1 MKVTNLVYVEYLKTS
16 KFWLLA
22 IISGLIAIHL
32 TLTWRAEDS
41 SLWGVSALFWMA
53 VGSMLWSKRNSL
65 NLESGFVSSTLGTI
79 IIALVLLKTIFISG
93 YDPFLR
99 VFPVI
104 SGLGFALLASG
115 LRGLKQYWQELLILC
130 FIAPSPGA
138 LSVFIDI
145 SLLTAQFATAVLW
158 YAGFDVSRQ
167 GVYVAVP
174 TGVVE
179 VYSGCSGIETML
191 QLLGLAL
198 VFLVMFPTNKIAK
211 IVVPVVAIFIAFV
224 VNGIRVALLA
234 VLSAPSN
241 KQAFEYWHKGDG
253 SLVFSTIAVLIFGLF
268 CLFLL
273 RQNQPNDDDPS
284 QLEEL

>member
-1 MKVTNLVYVEYLKTS
+1 MKPKNLIFFKSLQTS
-16 KFWLLA
+16 NFWLLG
-22 IISGLIAIHL
+22 ITSGLMAIHL
-32 TLTWRAEDS
+32 TLTWSAEDS
-41 SLWGVSALFWMA
+41 SLWGIGALFWMA
-53 VGSMLWSKRNSL
+53 VGSMLWSKRESL
-65 NLESGFVSSTLGTI
+65 NLESSAIASTLGMI
-79 IIALVLLKTIFISG
+79 LVALVLVKSIFISG

-104 SGLGFALLASG
+104 SGLGIALLASG

-130 FIAPSPGA
+130 FIAPSPGL
-138 LSVFIDI
+138 LSLVIDI
-145 SLLTAQFATAVLW
+145 SVLTAQFATAVLW

-174 TGVVE
+174 SGVVE

-191 QLLGLAL
+191 QLLGLTL

-211 IVVPVVAIFIAFV
+211 IVVPVVAVSIAFV

-234 VLSAPSN
+234 VLSAPN
-241 KQAFEYWHKGDG
+241 NQQAFEYWHKGDG
-253 SLVFSTIAVLIFGLF
+253 SLVFSTTAVLIFGLF

-273 RQNQPNDDDPS
+273 RQNQSDDES
-284 QLEEL
+284 SHIEEL

>member
-1 MKVTNLVYVEYLKTS
+1 MKFTNLVPVEDLKTS
-16 KFWLLA
+16 KFWLLG
-22 IISGLIAIHL
+22 ITSGLIAIHL

-41 SLWGVSALFWMA
+41 SLWGISFLFWLA
-53 VGSMLWSKRNSL
+53 VGSMLWSKRDTF
-65 NLESGFVSSTLGTI
+65 NLDSSPVSSALGTML
-79 IIALVLLKTIFISG
+79 IALVLLKSILISG

-104 SGLGFALLASG
+104 SGLGIALLASG
-115 LRGLKQYWQELLILC
+115 FQGLKQYWRELLILC

-138 LSVFIDI
+138 LSLFIDI
-145 SLLTAQFATAVLW
+145 SVLTARFATAVLW

-167 GVYVAVP
+167 GVYVGLP

-211 IVVPVVAIFIAFV
+211 VIVPVVAVCIAFV

-234 VLSAPSN
+234 ALSAPSS

-253 SLVFSTIAVLIFGLF
+253 SLVFSMIAVLIFGLI
-268 CLFLL
+268 CFLL
-273 RQNQPNDDDPS
+273 LQQNQSDDDPS
-284 QLEEL
+284 QIEKL

>member
-1 MKVTNLVYVEYLKTS
+1 MKATNLISIKSLQTS
-16 KFWLLA
+16 KFWLLG
-22 IISGLIAIHL
+22 ITSGLIAIHL

-41 SLWGVSALFWMA
+41 SLWGVSALFWVA
-53 VGSMLWSKRNSL
+53 VGSMLWSKRNNL
-65 NLESGFVSSTLGTI
+65 NLESDFVSSSLGTI
-79 IIALVLLKTIFISG
+79 IIALVLLKSIFISG

-99 VFPVI
+99 IFPVV
-104 SGLGFALLASG
+104 SGLGIALLASG
-115 LRGLKQYWQELLILC
+115 FRGLKQYWQELLILC

-138 LSVFIDI
+138 LSLLVDI
-145 SLLTAQFATAVLW
+145 SVLTAQFATAVLW

-198 VFLVMFPTNKIAK
+198 VFLVMFPTKKIAK
-211 IVVPVVAIFIAFV
+211 VVVPVVAIFISFV

-234 VLSAPSN
+234 VLSAPSS

-273 RQNQPNDDDPS
+273 RQNQPDDDDSS
-284 QLEEL
+284 QIEKL

>member
-1 MKVTNLVYVEYLKTS
+1 MKFTNLVPVEDLKTS
-16 KFWLLA
+16 KFWLLG
-22 IISGLIAIHL
+22 ITSGLIAIHL

-41 SLWGVSALFWMA
+41 SLWGISFLFWLA
-53 VGSMLWSKRNSL
+53 VGSMLWSKRDTF
-65 NLESGFVSSTLGTI
+65 NLDSSPVSSALGTML
-79 IIALVLLKTIFISG
+79 IALVLLKSILISG

-104 SGLGFALLASG
+104 SGLGIALLASG
-115 LRGLKQYWQELLILC
+115 FQGLKQYWRELLILC

-138 LSVFIDI
+138 LSLFIDI
-145 SLLTAQFATAVLW
+145 SVLTARFATAVLW

-167 GVYVAVP
+167 GVYVALP

-211 IVVPVVAIFIAFV
+211 VIVPVVAVCIAFV

-234 VLSAPSN
+234 ALSAPSS

-253 SLVFSTIAVLIFGLF
+253 SLVFSMIAVLIFGLI
-268 CLFLL
+268 CFLL
-273 RQNQPNDDDPS
+273 LQQNQSDDDPS
-284 QLEEL
+284 QIEKL

>member
-1 MKVTNLVYVEYLKTS
+1 MKTTNLISFKSLQTS
-16 KFWLLA
+16 KFWLLG
-22 IISGLIAIHL
+22 ITSGLIAIHL

-41 SLWGVSALFWMA
+41 SLWGVSALFWLA
-53 VGSMLWSKRNSL
+53 VGSMLWSKRETL
-65 NLESGFVSSTLGTI
+65 NLESSAIASTLGTI
-79 IIALVLLKTIFISG
+79 LVALVLVKSIFISG
-93 YDPFLR
+93 YDPFIR

-104 SGLGFALLASG
+104 SGLGIALLASG
-115 LRGLKQYWQELLILC
+115 LQGLKQYWQELLILC
-130 FIAPSPGA
+130 FIAPSPGL
-138 LSVFIDI
+138 LSLVIDI
-145 SLLTAQFATAVLW
+145 SLLTAKFATAVLW

-174 TGVVE
+174 SGVVE

-211 IVVPVVAIFIAFV
+211 IVVPVVAVSIAFV
-224 VNGIRVALLA
+224 VNGLRVALLA
-234 VLSAPSN
+234 VLSAPNN
-241 KQAFEYWHKGDG
+241 KPAFEYWHKGDG

-273 RQNQPNDDDPS
+273 RQNQSDDESS
-284 QLEEL
+284 QIEEL

>member
-1 MKVTNLVYVEYLKTS
+1 M
-16 KFWLLA
+16 
-22 IISGLIAIHL
+22 AIHL

-41 SLWGVSALFWMA
+41 SLWGIGALFWLA
-53 VGSMLWSKRNSL
+53 VGSMLWSKRESL
-65 NLESGFVSSTLGTI
+65 NLESSAIASTLGMI
-79 IIALVLLKTIFISG
+79 LVALVLVKSIFISG

-104 SGLGFALLASG
+104 SGLGIALLASG

-130 FIAPSPGA
+130 FIAPSPGL
-138 LSVFIDI
+138 LSLVIDI
-145 SLLTAQFATAVLW
+145 SVLTAQFATAVLW

-174 TGVVE
+174 SGVVE

-191 QLLGLAL
+191 QLLGLTL

-211 IVVPVVAIFIAFV
+211 IVVPVVAVSIAFV

-234 VLSAPSN
+234 VLSAPN
-241 KQAFEYWHKGDG
+241 NQQAFEYWHKGDG
-253 SLVFSTIAVLIFGLF
+253 SLVFSTTAVLIFGLF

-273 RQNQPNDDDPS
+273 RQNQSDDES
-284 QLEEL
+284 SHIEEL

>member
-1 MKVTNLVYVEYLKTS
+1 MKAGNLFSIKHLKTS
-16 KFWLLA
+16 KFWLLG
-22 IISGLIAIHL
+22 ITSGLVAIHL

-41 SLWGVSALFWMA
+41 SLWGISILFWLA
-53 VGSMLWSKRNSL
+53 VGSMLWSKRHTFI
-65 NLESGFVSSTLGTI
+65 LESSAFSSILGTI
-79 IIALVLLKTIFISG
+79 FVGLVLIKSISIFG

-99 VFPVI
+99 IFPII
-104 SGLGFALLASG
+104 SGLGMALIASG
-115 LRGLKQYWQELLILC
+115 FPGLKQYWRELLVLC

-138 LSVFIDI
+138 LSILIDI
-145 SLLTAQFATAVLW
+145 SLLTAKFATAVLW
-158 YAGFDVSRQ
+158 YAGFEVSRQ

-198 VFLVMFPTNKIAK
+198 VFLVMFPTKKSAK
-211 IVVPVVAIFIAFV
+211 IIVPVVAVCIAFV

-234 VLSAPSN
+234 VLSAPSS

-273 RQNQPNDDDPS
+273 RQNQSDDDPN
-284 QLEEL
+284 QIEGL

>member
-1 MKVTNLVYVEYLKTS
+1 MKPKNLIFFKSLQTS
-16 KFWLLA
+16 NFWLLG
-22 IISGLIAIHL
+22 ITSGLMAIHL
-32 TLTWRAEDS
+32 TLTWSAEDS
-41 SLWGVSALFWMA
+41 SLWGIGALFWMA
-53 VGSMLWSKRNSL
+53 VGSMLWSKRESL
-65 NLESGFVSSTLGTI
+65 NLESSAIASTLGMI
-79 IIALVLLKTIFISG
+79 LVALVLVKSIFISG

-104 SGLGFALLASG
+104 SGLGIALLASG

-130 FIAPSPGA
+130 FIAPSPGL
-138 LSVFIDI
+138 LSLVIDI
-145 SLLTAQFATAVLW
+145 SVLTAQFATAVLW

-174 TGVVE
+174 SGVVE

-191 QLLGLAL
+191 QLLGLTL

-211 IVVPVVAIFIAFV
+211 IVVPVVAVSIAFV

-234 VLSAPSN
+234 VLSAPN
-241 KQAFEYWHKGDG
+241 NQQAFEYWHKGDG
-253 SLVFSTIAVLIFGLF
+253 SLVFSTTAVLIFGLF

-273 RQNQPNDDDPS
+273 RQNESDDES
-284 QLEEL
+284 SHIEEL